1 MGYNW
6 LIFNWII
13 IKLNVLT
20 FPVRSRPEQ
29 NSQNNSDDTKLEG
42 LKIFLLFWHHFF
54 SYLYTQTELT
64 YQEILFF
71 FFPQEI
77 LLFSASIIYYLKR
90 LEVKL
95 NGWCVNS
102 GNVLSALI
110 NLSVQKDL
118 LYFSKNKIASLL
130 STQTEWIISAI
141 WLQWLPDIPQNGN
154 CFLRTKAEGYS
165 SK

>member
-1 MGYNW
+1 MFWLSLLGLDQNRIHKTIQMTQNW
-6 LIFNWII
+6 KDSKSFSSSDII
-13 IKLNVLT
+13 SFPTSTLKLN
-20 FPVRSRPEQ
+20 SH
-29 NSQNNSDDTKLEG
+29 TK
-42 LKIFLLFWHHFF
+42 K
-54 SYLYTQTELT
+54 S
-64 YQEILFF
+64 FF